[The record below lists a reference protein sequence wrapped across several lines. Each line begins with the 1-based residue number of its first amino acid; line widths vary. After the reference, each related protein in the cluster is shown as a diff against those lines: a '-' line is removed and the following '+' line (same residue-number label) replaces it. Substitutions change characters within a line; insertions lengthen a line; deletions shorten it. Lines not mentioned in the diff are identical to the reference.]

1 MIITIDPGLR
11 GGIAWKKNGKV
22 EAIKMPDTPVGIREN
37 IAQSRIVSKPIGNGE
52 CYNYYIPDTDI
63 VCYMEEIKGVL
74 PNQSSKATWTFGVH
88 YGILQGILIT
98 LGIPIVYVKPNTW
111 QKAIGATRPS
121 TPHGANKATKERIKR
136 EGKRNIKEIVEARYP
151 HLRITLNTAD
161 ALGILMYAE
170 KEERK

>member
-1 MIITIDPGLR
+1 MIIAIDPGLK
-11 GGIAWKKNGKV
+11 GGIAWSDHNVRGDAV
-22 EAIKMPDTPVGIREN
+22 KMPDTPKGIAEELEN
-37 IAQSRIVSKPIGNGE
+37 ITLGGE
-52 CYNYYIPDTDI
+52 RKVICYL
-63 VCYMEEIKGVL
+63 EEIKGVL

-111 QKAIGATRPS
+111 QKAIGASRPS

-151 HLRITLNTAD
+151 SLKITLATAD

>member
-1 MIITIDPGLR
+1 MIIAIDPGLS
-11 GGIAWKKNGKV
+11 GGIAWQMNEQVRAVRMPYTPKGIIELLWDIRTAWDEDKKN
-22 EAIKMPDTPVGIREN
+22 PTP
-37 IAQSRIVSKPIGNGE
+37 
-52 CYNYYIPDTDI
+52 CYS
-63 VCYMEEIKGVL
+63 VCYLEEIKGVL

-88 YGILQGILIT
+88 YGVLQGILLA

-111 QKAIGATRPS
+111 QKAIGASRPS

-151 HLRITLNTAD
+151 SLKITLATAD